1 MFLGLMTITSWLL
14 EFPFWTIF
22 LTNTG
27 FFCCYSTVIIEAPS
41 EAFWPGEST
50 LCEALSLSRVLSLRL
65 MLLFESCRVN
75 PPVLPPHPVDVD
87 MTI

>member
-22 LTNTG
+22 LTKTG
-27 FFCCYSTVIIEAPS
+27 FFCCYSTVIMEAPR
-41 EAFWPGEST
+41 EAFCPGESI
-50 LCEALSLSRVLSLRL
+50 LCEPLTLSSVLSFRF
-65 MLLFESCRVN
+65 MLLFESCLVN

-87 MTI
+87 IAI